1 MYASGSM
8 GRFKAN
14 LGVGDVMKVQT
25 NQGECELTAEMVC
38 RGVVFQDPK
47 IGPYALVGYD
57 HYAQAWITET
67 KGTRTEA
74 EVAIAHVFLGCDP
87 AIASR
92 TDCERFGVY
101 GDADAHG
108 FARLRDGGAVD
119 LYRES
124 IPGLVTEDGI
134 GQRRV
139 LDGVQPVPRDERFLG
154 LVARLARPED
164 VDRLCCGEYGPDQID
179 SGNRTTWVPR
189 CTLAIGPHDE
199 HEDLATGVRW
209 QEPYDVSVSGCPAC
223 LTDKNGSH
231 EPNCDRGRCGVQEP
245 AIHTEDENFDV
256 CGLAIGHDGDHED
269 LATGVRWRDPEPVPG
284 TPLTAS
290 YSAPPQEGRPKTA
303 ATWTYSGASAVTWT
317 TESGFRFEDD
327 GGYLRKDMRLSGVL
341 CGRCAKPVDSGPF
354 GPMMLVLPDGEQK
367 VSAPICQVCLAHVN
381 KDIGA
386 WRIRGGSIE
395 ETSPEDVARYGGF
408 PEPTAEQWERLR
420 AAFPA
425 HFSAGRSVG
434 DPHPISGSLA
444 DERRLHDCPRC
455 ASGPR
460 RTYCSVACGDA
471 EQAAR
476 RATDRRQRE
485 APLVALV
492 NACPEGLDP
501 VGWRAGVLA
510 YAEMFRSDADF
521 HWFRKS
527 DMPHVLAV
535 IRDGEK
541 STGMNIRVFVDAYQ
555 RALAPR
561 AKVAPERKGMTWK
574 TRGPALPVDDGRDD

>member
-1 MYASGSM
+1 
-8 GRFKAN
+8 
-14 LGVGDVMKVQT
+14 MKVQT

-38 RGVVFQDPK
+38 RGMVFQDPK

-92 TDCERFGVY
+92 ADCERFGVY

-164 VDRLCCGEYGPDQID
+164 VERLCCGEYGPDQID

-199 HEDLATGVRW
+199 HEDLATG
-209 QEPYDVSVSGCPAC
+209 A
-223 LTDKNGSH
+223 
-231 EPNCDRGRCGVQEP
+231 
-245 AIHTEDENFDV
+245 
-256 CGLAIGHDGDHED
+256 
-269 LATGVRWRDPEPVPG
+269 RWRDPEPVPG

-476 RATDRRQRE
+476 RAADRRQRE

-492 NACPEGLDP
+492 NACPKGLDP
-501 VGWRAGVLA
+501 VGWRAAVAAYFELA
-510 YAEMFRSDADF
+510 RDSVAAR
-521 HWFRKS
+521 
-527 DMPHVLAV
+527 LAV
-535 IRDGEK
+535 APTLLPQLLRGDVV
-541 STGMNIRVFVDAYQ
+541 TGCHAHVVDAYQ

-574 TRGPALPVDDGRDD
+574 TRGPKLPVDHGED

>member
-1 MYASGSM
+1 
-8 GRFKAN
+8 
-14 LGVGDVMKVQT
+14 MKVQT

-38 RGVVFQDPK
+38 RGMVFQDPK

-92 TDCERFGVY
+92 ADCERFGVY
-101 GDADAHG
+101 GDAGAHG
-108 FARLRDGGAVD
+108 FARLRGGGAVD
-119 LYRES
+119 LRREAPPAGS
-124 IPGLVTEDGI
+124 VVVLSN
-134 GQRRV
+134 GQRVTLRYKTEACF
-139 LDGVQPVPRDERFLG
+139 GGGQRFIG
-154 LVARLARPED
+154 LRADVARPKD
-164 VDRLCCGEYGPDQID
+164 VERLCCGAPRE
-179 SGNRTTWVPR
+179 SRTSEGALGLSRLTVDFGPR

-199 HEDLATGVRW
+199 HEDLATG
-209 QEPYDVSVSGCPAC
+209 A
-223 LTDKNGSH
+223 
-231 EPNCDRGRCGVQEP
+231 
-245 AIHTEDENFDV
+245 
-256 CGLAIGHDGDHED
+256 
-269 LATGVRWRDPEPVPG
+269 RWRDPEPVPG

-476 RATDRRQRE
+476 RAADRRQRE

-492 NACPEGLDP
+492 NACPKGLDP

-574 TRGPALPVDDGRDD
+574 TRGPKLPVDHGED